1 MTEVIIDVREHEEYK
16 MQHIKD
22 SINVPLSI
30 FSTVVPGVLN
40 LLKDRK
46 IVFMCHS
53 GIRAMQASEQVK
65 QLGYNDEHEFSIF
78 PGGIMQWIENGHPV
92 QMS

>member
-1 MTEVIIDVREHEEYK
+1 MTEVIIDVREHDEYK
-16 MQHIKD
+16 IQHIKD

-30 FSTVVPGVLN
+30 FSTLAPGVLN

-46 IVFMCHS
+46 ITFMCHS
-53 GIRAMQASEQVK
+53 GFRATQASEQAK
-65 QLGYNDEHEFSIF
+65 QLGYNDEREVSIF
-78 PGGIMQWIENGHPV
+78 PGGIMKWIEKGRPV